1 MCLFIFFNFKKTKTK
16 EEGTYIRTHR
26 QQDGWGQSLVWLI
39 GVELLLAVYLHL
51 GWLAFLPGVGAA
63 SRRKQVFNLDI
74 DVWLR
79 LSRRSQH
86 LKTLPALKFEEKE
99 RRRLHNM
106 CAHSST
112 YVCIVV
118 VVLCTYLAQFFFGAL
133 KLA

>member
-1 MCLFIFFNFKKTKTK
+1 MYFTY
-16 EEGTYIRTHR
+16 TYIEQA

-99 RRRLHNM
+99 RRLLHNM
-106 CAHSST
+106 CAST
-112 YVCIVV
+112 FKY
-118 VVLCTYLAQFFFGAL
+118 LCTYVLLF
-133 KLA
+133 